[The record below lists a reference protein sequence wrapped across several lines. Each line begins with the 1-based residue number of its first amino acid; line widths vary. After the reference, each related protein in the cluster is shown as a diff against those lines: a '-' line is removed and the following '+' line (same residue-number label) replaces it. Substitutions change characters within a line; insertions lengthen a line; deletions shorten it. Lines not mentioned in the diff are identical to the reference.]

1 MSANLRD
8 RVAGFLLL
16 AFAVAWCVATRLTIP
31 PGQPNET
38 VGPRAMP
45 FWLGVALA
53 ALALILI
60 LGSYLKGSAPADKL
74 LEEVSP
80 EAKAATRRHR
90 AWAIGLVTGGIIVY
104 ALVMQWFGFV
114 LATIAIIASI
124 LFFGL
129 RVRSP
134 AVLVGMSFG
143 FGIGV
148 YVVMD
153 LLIGV
158 NLPHGTLVSL
168 F

>member
-1 MSANLRD
+1 MTANTRD
-8 RVAGFLLL
+8 RIAGTLLL
-16 AFAVAWCVATRLTIP
+16 AFAVAWCVAVRLTIP
-31 PGQPNET
+31 AGQASET
-38 VGPRAMP
+38 VGPAAMP
-45 FWLGVALA
+45 FWLGIALA
-53 ALALILI
+53 ALSLVLIV
-60 LGSYLKGSAPADKL
+60 GSYVKEPPPADRI
-74 LEEVSP
+74 LEGLSP
-80 EAKAATRRHR
+80 EARAAARRHQV
-90 AWAIGLVTGGIIVY
+90 WAIALVGGGIVAY

-114 LATIAIIASI
+114 PATIVIIAAI

-134 AVLVGMSFG
+134 AVLAGMSLG

-158 NLPHGTLVSL
+158 NLPHGTVISL